1 MSNTRLWK
9 DCVWVNMGS
18 QRKEVV
24 KLLPDRPLTVE
35 ELRKRINEKSSLK
48 LSLREMS
55 RHLTSFVEKGFVHCL
70 NPEAPYNRPYI
81 ITEKG
86 KKIRDEILQG

>member
-1 MSNTRLWK
+1 MDKTKLWK

-18 QRKEVV
+18 QRKEVM

-35 ELRKRINEKSSLK
+35 ELRKRINEKNSLK

-55 RHLTSFVEKGFVHCL
+55 RHLTSFVEKSFVKCL
-70 NPEAPYNRPYI
+70 NPESPYNRSYV

-86 KKIRDEILQG
+86 KKIRDEVLQS